1 VLYTREVEEAN
12 FAEVYTRIVTD
23 NSREELS
30 INYKLHSVGKEWKVY
45 DLVIENISLVNNYRS
60 QFERVIVRSS
70 FEDLVHVL
78 KEKQAQDAEGVRPR
92 HTAGRP
98 ERPSK
103 FASFTRILF
112 KSVQD

>member
-1 VLYTREVEEAN
+1 MLYTREVEEAN